1 MTVIQRMNRTD
12 AMPLMSQQNMTFIV
26 HRPLR
31 ALAKERQG

>member
-1 MTVIQRMNRTD
+1 MTAVRMMRFTD
-12 AMPLMSQQNMTFIV
+12 AMPIMPQLNMTFIV